1 MRRALP
7 LFVVLALALALVP
20 SAGCKDEPKDA
31 QKAST
36 PKPPEKIPE
45 DFVVNDFFRE
55 GKSARPMI
63 ADAAVP
69 EGGMLAGGPEGDGGT
84 SQLAED
90 DAVPERKFKVLE
102 PGTDPKARRYA
113 FASKTETRGMTLKAS
128 VTQEAAGQKQ
138 EQDQPPLALTLAFT
152 PKKDKAR
159 SRLEAILKK
168 IEVTAPPGSD
178 PRQKA
183 QAAAALSALQGVGVS
198 MDVTPRGG
206 LADLKFEGK
215 EPPRGLEEMLQLIT
229 QAFDVVLAPWPEDPV
244 GVGGK
249 WEEQTVGKEQGVQ
262 TKNTST
268 FLLKE
273 MTGDAYV
280 VEATI
285 ARKAA
290 KQALRGD
297 PRLPQGATV
306 ELDAKGQYTYE
317 GKLTAVA
324 AKVSGELV
332 TTIKIEV
339 PTPKGKVEQVQIMKV
354 KHVIDT
360 PR

>member
-7 LFVVLALALALVP
+7 HLVVLALALVS
-20 SAGCKDEPKDA
+20 SAGCKDEPKDT
-31 QKAST
+31 QKTAT
-36 PKPPEKIPE
+36 PKTPEKIPE

-55 GKSARPMI
+55 GRTARPVI
-63 ADAAVP
+63 ADAAVA
-69 EGGMLAGGPEGDGGT
+69 EGGLLAGGPEGDGGA
-84 SQLAED
+84 SQLADD

-102 PGTDPKARRYA
+102 AGTDPKARRYA
-113 FASKTETRGMTLKAS
+113 FAAKTETRNMTLKAS
-128 VTQEAAGQKQ
+128 VTQEAAGQQ
-138 EQDQPPLALTLAFT
+138 QQQDQPPLALTLAFT
-152 PKKDKAR
+152 PKKDKGR

-168 IEVTAPPGSD
+168 IDVTAPPGSD

-183 QAAAALSALQGVGVS
+183 QAAAALSALTGVGVS

-206 LADLKFEGK
+206 LSDLKFEGK

-249 WEEQTVGKEQGVQ
+249 WVEETAGKEQGVQ

-268 FLLKE
+268 FTLKE

-280 VEATI
+280 VDATI
-285 ARKAA
+285 SRKAP

-306 ELDAKGQYTYE
+306 ELDAKGQYAYE
-317 GKLTAVA
+317 GKLGAVA
-324 AKVSGELV
+324 SKVSGELS

-339 PTPKGKVEQVQIMKV
+339 PTPKGKVEQLQIMKV
-354 KHVIDT
+354 KHLIET
-360 PR
+360 PRP